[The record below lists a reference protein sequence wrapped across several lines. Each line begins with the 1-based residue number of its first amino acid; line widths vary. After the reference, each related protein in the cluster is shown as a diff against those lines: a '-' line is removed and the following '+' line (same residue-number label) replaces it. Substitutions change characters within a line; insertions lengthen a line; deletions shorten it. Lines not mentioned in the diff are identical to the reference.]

1 MKTCPKCCMDRKRT
15 KIEIIF
21 WEWAQLFQVV
31 CTTCLTCS
39 KPAKTEQETIDYW
52 ESMVIRT

>member
-1 MKTCPKCCMDRKRT
+1 MDRKRT